1 MNYIESMFSIEE
13 KPDFQEIKV
22 EVEKAI
28 EKILEK
34 RSSFKITGISGLF
47 EAKKPKVT

>member
-1 MNYIESMFSIEE
+1 MSNRKAFLSVNR
-13 KPDFQEIKV
+13 IKV